1 MLQKYLFIDRDG
13 TLITEPPVDFQVD
26 RFEKLAFEHDVIPA
40 LLKLQSAGFKLIMV
54 TNQDGLG
61 SSSYPQ
67 TDFDGPHNLMMQIFN
82 SQGVHFEEVLI
93 CPHFDSD
100 NCDCRKP
107 KLGLVLPYLTRG
119 DLDKANSYVIGD
131 RVTDMALADN
141 MGIKGLRYDPNDL
154 NWSEIAQQLT
164 TPDRYA
170 KVIRNT
176 KETKILVEVWLDRQ
190 GGSTINTGIG
200 FFDHMLDQIATHG
213 GIKLNIQV
221 EGDLHIDD
229 HHTIEDTG
237 LALGEA
243 LKIALGDKRG
253 ITRYASVIPMDECQ
267 AECAIDIS
275 GRPYLQFSAQFT
287 HPKVGDMSTQMVEHF
302 FYSLSYAMA
311 ITLHIKTACGGEAGN
326 DHHKVE
332 SLFKAFARTLKQA
345 VKIEG
350 NLLPSSKGV
359 L

>member
-1 MLQKYLFIDRDG
+1 MAQKYLFIDRDG
-13 TLITEPPVDFQVD
+13 TLITEPPVDYQVD
-26 RFEKLAFEHDVIPA
+26 KFEKLTFELNVIPA
-40 LLKLQSAGFKLIMV
+40 LLKLQAAGFTLVMV

-61 SSSYPQ
+61 TSSYPQ
-67 TDFDGPHNLMMQIFN
+67 ADFDGPHNLMMQIFS
-82 SQGVHFEEVLI
+82 SQGVNFEQVLI
-93 CPHFDSD
+93 CPHFPHD

-107 KLGLVLPYLTRG
+107 HIKLVLPYLIDG
-119 DLDKANSYVIGD
+119 KLDKQNSYVIGD
-131 RVTDMALADN
+131 RETDIKLAEN
-141 MGIKGLRYDPNDL
+141 MGITGLRYNPVTL
-154 NWSEIAQQLT
+154 NWNEITQRLT

-170 KVIRNT
+170 KVARNT

-190 GGSTINTGIG
+190 GNSTIDTGIG

-213 GIKLNIQV
+213 GIRLNIQV
-221 EGDLHIDD
+221 AGDLHVDD

-253 ITRYASVIPMDECQ
+253 ITRYASVIPMDECL
-267 AECAIDIS
+267 AKCAIDIS
-275 GRPYLQFSAQFT
+275 GRPYLQFSAQFN
-287 HPKVGDMSTQMVEHF
+287 HQKVGDMSTQMVEHF
-302 FYSLSYAMA
+302 FYSISYAMA
-311 ITLHIKTACGGEAGN
+311 VTLHIETTGDN

-345 VKIEG
+345 IKIEG
-350 NLLPSSKGV
+350 NHLPSSKGV